1 MTTETKTNHKTNL
14 LPKYHNTLGETVM
27 PMTSKMALLLHLI
40 RYLLLT
46 YLRLLRW
53 LNGKESICQ
62 HRRPEFD
69 SWVGKIPWRRKWQP
83 TPVLLPAES
92 HGQKTLSGYVHG
104 LAKSWTQ
111 LSTHTWSVILSQ
123 LSTSV
128 WDHIELWW
136 WVRWFE
142 WVRLPQQS

>member
-27 PMTSKMALLLHLI
+27 PMTSKMALLHLI

-53 LNGKESICQ
+53 LNGKESTCQ

-69 SWVGKIPWRRKWQP
+69 SRVRKIPWRRKWQP

-128 WDHIELWW
+128 WDHIELGW
-136 WVRWFE
+136 WVRWLE